1 VAIRF
6 LKDGRAEPWHVY
18 YNHPFSGKRVTIPFA
33 DEKAA
38 RAENSSIKHRLKYDR
53 ESFREPDYGQDTGTG
68 NGELTVDD
76 VLLMYLRDVAARKKD
91 RRFAKRNMENTLSHL
106 VFVRPIIGRIP
117 VSELTKSHMREVV
130 AELRRDKTIPQKYKS
145 GKVIKRKIK
154 GCSQATI
161 NRKISIVQSALN
173 WAEDAEVIAENP
185 IRRFKA
191 PRGPNLK
198 PAPPTPEEATR
209 ILAAASDHVRR
220 VVVIGIGTGARVGP
234 SELFRLRWCDV
245 SLSRNSIRIWS
256 ADKNQGIGHRDMDI
270 KPAVATALKIW
281 KEMDTRAGLGENGH
295 IIHWRGKPVSSI
307 KTAFWRTLERAGIDR
322 RIRPYDCRHAFA
334 TQALAN
340 GADIK
345 AVATL
350 MGHADPTM
358 ILRHYQEVVEEA
370 KRAAVDSVPDLVLP
384 DLTTGPKD
392 LTKPPAQAADEPSH
406 DWLPQ

>member
-1 VAIRF
+1 M
-6 LKDGRAEPWHVY
+6 KDGREKPWHVY
-18 YNHPFSGKRVTIPFA
+18 FNHPFSGKRVTIPFS

-38 RAENSSIKHRLKYDR
+38 KAENSSIKHRLKYDR
-53 ESFREPDYGQDTGTG
+53 ESFREDDGDQDAENG

-91 RRFAKRNMENTLSHL
+91 MRFAKRNMENTLSHL

-117 VSELTKSHMREVV
+117 VSELTRAHMREVV
-130 AELRRDKTIPQKYKS
+130 AELRKDKTITQKYK
-145 GKVIKRKIK
+145 KKTIDRKIR
-154 GCSQATI
+154 GNSQATV
-161 NRKISIVQSALN
+161 NRKISIIQSALN
-173 WAEDAEVIAENP
+173 WAEDSEIIVENP

-198 PAPPTPEEATR
+198 PGAPTPEEATR

-256 ADKNQGIGHRDMDI
+256 ADKNQGIGHRDLDI

-281 KEMDTRAGLGENGH
+281 KEMDLNAGLGENSH

-384 DLTTGPKD
+384 DLSTGPQD
-392 LTKPPAQAADEPSH
+392 LTKPPVSKTVQDHDELSP
-406 DWLPQ
+406 DRLLQ